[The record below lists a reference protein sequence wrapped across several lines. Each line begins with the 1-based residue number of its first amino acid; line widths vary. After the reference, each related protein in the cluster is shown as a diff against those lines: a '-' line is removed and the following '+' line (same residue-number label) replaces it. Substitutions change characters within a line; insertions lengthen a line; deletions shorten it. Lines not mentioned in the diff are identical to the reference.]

1 MGNDNSAVMGND
13 TSWLG
18 KVSVWSC
25 IIGVV
30 LPGGL
35 LALFLFNERLLPLEV
50 ALGAIGPCYMLF
62 VMLELV
68 ALGCGIAA
76 RNTTTGKIGM
86 VISGLI
92 LLYPAVTL
100 VLLVLEIL
108 GYLV

>member
-1 MGNDNSAVMGND
+1 MGNDNSTVMGND
-13 TSWLG
+13 NSWLG

-30 LPGGL
+30 LPGTL
-35 LALFLFNERLLPLEV
+35 LALVLVNERLLPLETV
-50 ALGAIGPCYMLF
+50 LGAKGPCYILF
-62 VMLELV
+62 VILELV

-76 RNTTTGKIGM
+76 RHTTTGKVGL

-108 GYLV
+108 RDLV

>member
-13 TSWLG
+13 NSWLG

-25 IIGVV
+25 ITGAV

-35 LALFLFNERLLPLEV
+35 LALVLFNERLFPLEV

-62 VMLELV
+62 VILELV

-76 RNTTTGKIGM
+76 RRTTTGKVGM

-100 VLLVLEIL
+100 VLLV
-108 GYLV
+108 

>member
-1 MGNDNSAVMGND
+1 MGNDNSTVMGND
-13 TSWLG
+13 NSWLG
-18 KVSVWSC
+18 KASVWSC

-35 LALFLFNERLLPLEV
+35 LALVLSNERLLPLEV
-50 ALGAIGPCYMLF
+50 ALGAIGPCYILF

-76 RNTTTGKIGM
+76 RRTTAGKVGL

-92 LLYPAVTL
+92 LLYPAFCL

-108 GYLV
+108 GYRV